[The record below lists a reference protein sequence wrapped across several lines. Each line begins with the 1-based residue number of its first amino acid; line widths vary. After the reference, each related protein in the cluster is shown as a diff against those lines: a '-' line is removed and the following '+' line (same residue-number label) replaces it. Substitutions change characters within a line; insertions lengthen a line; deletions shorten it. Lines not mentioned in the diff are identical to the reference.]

1 MLGFE
6 EIVKYNL
13 LYVDKYIFGKS
24 WFYSENKVPYS
35 MLRYITNGRGLFK
48 IDGQEIPL
56 KAGDI
61 VYISEGSLIECSS
74 KSEDFTFISIRFK
87 SSVFFEGADFLTTY
101 YGMDRVIESDDEL
114 QEYFLNIYKTSKV
127 NSTTRMLKMHGFLE
141 ILVAKLI
148 EKSANKRG
156 AFPENANFRH
166 VGERKAAQR
175 TVLSDG
181 RNRSI
186 DSNLSMKD
194 IQKKIM
200 NNNLNEDYR
209 ISMVID
215 YILTHS
221 EKKYNSK
228 DLSKMSG
235 LCETSFRKLFKKQTG
250 KSPNEWI
257 RDLRIMTAAHLLLST
272 DDNINE
278 IAYKA
283 GFDDVNYFI
292 RVFKKK
298 LGNTPKKFREVA
310 AKYLG
315 A

>member
-6 EIVKYNL
+6 EIVKYNF

-24 WFYSENKVPYS
+24 WYYSENKVPYS
-35 MLRYITNGRGLFK
+35 MLRYIINGQGLFK
-48 IDGQEIPL
+48 IDGEEFHI
-56 KAGDI
+56 KVGDI
-61 VYISEGSLIECSS
+61 VYISEGSIIECSS

-101 YGMDRVIESDDEL
+101 YGMDRLIESDDEL
-114 QEYFLNIYKTSKV
+114 QEYFVNIYMTSKV
-127 NSTTRMLKMHGFLE
+127 NSVTKMLKMHGWLE

-148 EKSANKRG
+148 EKSSDKNNINNEGKINNRLSVKG
-156 AFPENANFRH
+156 AQTKLINDN
-166 VGERKAAQR
+166 
-175 TVLSDG
+175 S
-181 RNRSI
+181 
-186 DSNLSMKD
+186 
-194 IQKKIM
+194 
-200 NNNLNEDYR
+200 NEDYR

-221 EKKYNSK
+221 EKKYSSK

-257 RDLRIMTAAHLLLST
+257 RDLRITTACRLLLST

-278 IAYKA
+278 IAYKV

-298 LGNTPKKFREVA
+298 LGNTPKKFREIA
-310 AKYLG
+310 AKYNV
-315 A
+315 

>member
-35 MLRYITNGRGLFK
+35 MLRYIINGRGLFK
-48 IDGQEIPL
+48 INGEEIHL
-56 KAGDI
+56 KVGDI

-74 KSEDFTFISIRFK
+74 ESEDFTFISIRFK

-101 YGMDRVIESDDEL
+101 YGMDRLIESDDEL
-114 QEYFLNIYKTSKV
+114 QEYFVNIYKASKI
-127 NSTTRMLKMHGFLE
+127 NSATRMLKMHGYLE

-148 EKSANKRG
+148 EKSTSKNNVNDYNKIR
-156 AFPENANFRH
+156 
-166 VGERKAAQR
+166 
-175 TVLSDG
+175 
-181 RNRSI
+181 
-186 DSNLSMKD
+186 SNLSTKD
-194 IQKKIM
+194 IQKKII
-200 NNNLNEDYR
+200 NDNLNEDYR

-257 RDLRIMTAAHLLLST
+257 RDLRIMTAARLLLST

-278 IAYKA
+278 IAYKV

-298 LGNTPKKFREVA
+298 LGNTPKKFREIA
-310 AKYLG
+310 AKYSI
-315 A
+315 

>member
-6 EIVKYNL
+6 EIVKYNF

-24 WFYSENKVPYS
+24 WYYSENKVPYS
-35 MLRYITNGRGLFK
+35 MLRYIINGQGLFK
-48 IDGQEIPL
+48 IDGEEFHI
-56 KAGDI
+56 KVGDI
-61 VYISEGSLIECSS
+61 VYISEGSIIECSS

-101 YGMDRVIESDDEL
+101 YGMDRLIESDDEL
-114 QEYFLNIYKTSKV
+114 QEYFVNIYMTSKV
-127 NSTTRMLKMHGFLE
+127 NSVTKMLKMHGWLE

-148 EKSANKRG
+148 EKSSDKNNINNEGKINNRLLVKG
-156 AFPENANFRH
+156 AQTKLIN
-166 VGERKAAQR
+166 
-175 TVLSDG
+175 
-181 RNRSI
+181 
-186 DSNLSMKD
+186 DSS
-194 IQKKIM
+194 
-200 NNNLNEDYR
+200 NEDYR

-221 EKKYNSK
+221 EKKYSSK

-257 RDLRIMTAAHLLLST
+257 RDLRITTACRLLLST

-278 IAYKA
+278 IAYKV

-298 LGNTPKKFREVA
+298 LGNTPKKFREIA
-310 AKYLG
+310 AKYNV
-315 A
+315 

>member
-74 KSEDFTFISIRFK
+74 ESEDFTFISIRFK

-114 QEYFLNIYKTSKV
+114 QEYFFNIYKTSKV

-148 EKSANKRG
+148 EKSVNKRG
-156 AFPENANFRH
+156 AFPANANFRH
-166 VGERKAAQR
+166 EGEKEAAQR
-175 TVLSDG
+175 AVPSDG
-181 RNRSI
+181 RNSSI

-200 NNNLNEDYR
+200 NNNLESQN
-209 ISMVID
+209 
-215 YILTHS
+215 
-221 EKKYNSK
+221 KN
-228 DLSKMSG
+228 
-235 LCETSFRKLFKKQTG
+235 
-250 KSPNEWI
+250 N
-257 RDLRIMTAAHLLLST
+257 
-272 DDNINE
+272 
-278 IAYKA
+278 
-283 GFDDVNYFI
+283 
-292 RVFKKK
+292 
-298 LGNTPKKFREVA
+298 
-310 AKYLG
+310 
-315 A
+315 